1 MKKFLLQS
9 KETIT
14 TGIPNKI
21 LKVALK
27 IKQFLGSKMSSN
39 KYLLQDKHS
48 FKPLLIEIEDR
59 PVSPVGHFILWA
71 VIGVFFIGITWLS
84 VSEIDVVV
92 TARGKLVPS
101 GDIKTVQAT
110 YNGNIVKILVKE
122 GDSVKK
128 GDMMIKTDTNILD
141 TEMSAKEEVIK
152 ELDVKMLR
160 LSALIDSDDFNYKNS
175 MSAQYY
181 QHEKDIYINEQNSYA
196 QQLSML
202 EEKTNELSEQVNI
215 TKLEKEI
222 KVTNL
227 VEAEIKKVHYE
238 KVIDIIPRSKYTEV
252 QYQVVV
258 LKNEIRTFDNKL
270 LGFNHKLQELNKKKE
285 LLRFTNNAKYYKE
298 LRETDQAKN
307 KLIAEV
313 QTLYLQKEKYD
324 IVSPVDGY
332 ILKLDV
338 NTKEGVVTPAQKLMT
353 IVPNTVKLRAKVDVL
368 NKDIGYIRDYM
379 EALLKI
385 DTFDFQKYGFIDA
398 KLIKISTSSIE
409 RENVGLVYEALLE
422 LETNHF
428 LFNGNKKLLKPGMT
442 VTAEMKVGK
451 RKLIEFF
458 IYPAIK
464 YFNEGMSI
472 I

>member
-101 GDIKTVQAT
+101 GDIKTVLAT

-122 GDSVKK
+122 GDSVKR
-128 GDMMIKTDTNILD
+128 GDMLIKTDTNILD

-160 LSALIDSDDFNYKNS
+160 LSALIDSDDFNYKDS

-181 QHEKDIYINEQNSYA
+181 QHEKDI
-196 QQLSML
+196 
-202 EEKTNELSEQVNI
+202 
-215 TKLEKEI
+215 
-222 KVTNL
+222 
-227 VEAEIKKVHYE
+227 
-238 KVIDIIPRSKYTEV
+238 
-252 QYQVVV
+252 
-258 LKNEIRTFDNKL
+258 
-270 LGFNHKLQELNKKKE
+270 
-285 LLRFTNNAKYYKE
+285 
-298 LRETDQAKN
+298 
-307 KLIAEV
+307 
-313 QTLYLQKEKYD
+313 
-324 IVSPVDGY
+324 
-332 ILKLDV
+332 
-338 NTKEGVVTPAQKLMT
+338 
-353 IVPNTVKLRAKVDVL
+353 
-368 NKDIGYIRDYM
+368 
-379 EALLKI
+379 
-385 DTFDFQKYGFIDA
+385 
-398 KLIKISTSSIE
+398 
-409 RENVGLVYEALLE
+409 
-422 LETNHF
+422 
-428 LFNGNKKLLKPGMT
+428 
-442 VTAEMKVGK
+442 
-451 RKLIEFF
+451 
-458 IYPAIK
+458 
-464 YFNEGMSI
+464 
-472 I
+472 